1 MKDVTMK
8 KDIKDYIHLYIGC
21 EVLALDPYSEN
32 EQAMGYLTGIHGEYG
47 PEIQFIIDG
56 NAEESPEYPNY
67 ENVKPILR
75 KLSSMT
81 EEEYAYCGKFGFG
94 ASRKEYWLQQF
105 EQFENR
111 PVEGQGKK
119 SGIKNPET
127 KKVKVREGLNLSH
140 YTFAPEAFLYLLKKG
155 FWLFGHDWFDEGLI
169 LDKAT
174 VK

>member
-1 MKDVTMK
+1 MKDLTMK
-8 KDIKDYIHLYIGC
+8 KDIKDYIHLYMGC
-21 EVLALDPYSEN
+21 ECFEIIGTKRMNKALTVTPEIIRY
-32 EQAMGYLTGIHGEYG
+32 ALTGTSIYKL
-47 PEIQFIIDG
+47 
-56 NAEESPEYPNY
+56 S
-67 ENVKPILR
+67 VR

-140 YTFAPEAFLYLLKKG
+140 YTFAPEAFLYLLSKG
-155 FWLFGHDWFDEGLI
+155 FWLFGDDWFDEGLI
-169 LDKAT
+169 LDKDT